1 MTPSN
6 QDLQNELKLRVLR
19 KRQSGDYPIGLEQ
32 QLEAEFRA
40 ILEVTHRGTHD
51 LTHLR
56 STLADLNSLIP
67 KIRTAGEASSR
78 VPGGSIVH
86 RMFRRLLRRH
96 TTATI
101 QDLKKILTRIDEA
114 FVELNKAIEAQRRHD
129 ERILNDV
136 LGGVLDRL
144 AVVDSLALVVPELER
159 RLLAQ
164 TTDAN

>member
-1 MTPSN
+1 LM
-6 QDLQNELKLRVLR
+6 
-19 KRQSGDYPIGLEQ
+19 
-32 QLEAEFRA
+32 
-40 ILEVTHRGTHD
+40 
-51 LTHLR
+51 
-56 STLADLNSLIP
+56 IP

-86 RMFRRLLRRH
+86 QMFRRLLRRH

-114 FVELNKAIEAQRRHD
+114 FVELSKAIEAQRRHD

-144 AVVDSLALVVPELER
+144 AVVDSLALIVPELER